1 MKRPILKDEK
11 IDLDLNRYIV
21 SKTDTKGIITYANDY
36 FMEISGYTQSQMI
49 GTPHNFIRHPDMP
62 KIIFKLLWEQIQ
74 EGEDIM
80 AVVKNLAK
88 DGRYYW
94 VTTAFEIH
102 YDTKSEEID
111 GYTAYRRAASKK
123 MIKII
128 EPLYKKLLEI
138 EKESGVDASKKYLD
152 KFLQKKG
159 MDYDLYMLS
168 LFEKKKSCKP
178 FFATMKK
185 LFA

>member
-1 MKRPILKDEK
+1 MKRPIAKDEK
-11 IDLDLNRYIV
+11 IELDMSRYIV
-21 SKTDTKGIITYANDY
+21 SKTDKKGIITYANDY
-36 FMEISGYTQSQMI
+36 FMEISGYTQGQLI
-49 GTPHNFIRHPDMP
+49 GTAHSLIRHPDMP
-62 KIIFKLLWEQIQ
+62 KVIFKLLWERIE

-102 YDTKSEEID
+102 YDIKNEEID
-111 GYTAYRRAASKK
+111 GYTAYRRSASKK
-123 MIKII
+123 MIKAI
-128 EPLYKKLLEI
+128 EPLYKKLLKI
-138 EKESGVDASKKYLD
+138 EQELGVDASQEYLN
-152 KFLQKKG
+152 KFLEKKG
-159 MDYDLYMLS
+159 MSYDLYMLS

-185 LFA
+185 LFG